1 MQVEVDMEGQAICL
15 LLCKSTVSRLATAKP
30 TASHPRVAREGEAA
44 PKGHKR
50 VPFSAIVDD

>member
-1 MQVEVDMEGQAICL
+1 MEGQAICL